1 MKKKPAV
8 FLDRDGVINYDYG
21 YVYRYKDFR
30 LRPGVIKGL
39 KLGTKNDERRGRR
52 TNQSGV
58 ARGFFKVKDVELL
71 HKLIVKDFKKK
82 KKTKKKKKI
91 VLEYALSIQKN

>member
-21 YVYRYKDFR
+21 YVYRYKDFK

-39 KLGTKNDERRGRR
+39 KLLTKNDYRIFII
-52 TNQSGV
+52 TNQFGV

-71 HKLIVKDFKKK
+71 HRLIVKDFKKK
-82 KKTKKKKKI
+82 K
-91 VLEYALSIQKN
+91 